1 MTKQDLIMQLHE
13 KTGVQKSKVEA
24 ILEELTGTITE
35 ELKTNGKFYLSGL
48 GSFTVHKRTNLRNP
62 KTNEVIEGKTTKYIS
77 FKQGSAVKSELN
89 K

>member
-35 ELKTNGKFYLSGL
+35 ELKTNGKFYLSG
-48 GSFTVHKRTNLRNP
+48 
-62 KTNEVIEGKTTKYIS
+62 
-77 FKQGSAVKSELN
+77 
-89 K
+89 